1 MSESAVTTTVDPNG
15 CFIPHIPPSTSDPS
29 DTAWIHHLIN
39 TVLIP
44 IVCVPGVFA
53 ASICV
58 IVFTRPKMVSSLNIY
73 LAGLSFF
80 DLLLLTMSLF
90 IYPPMS
96 ICLRTGN
103 DFICHFFL
111 AICVGHI
118 SDFFGLTNRKCL
130 DNQHDNKHSIQVD
143 RYLAVQ
149 YPLKTRVLCTPFKA
163 LCVLLTIGTIS
174 LLYKMPSVFELR
186 LDECGRLL
194 ATELRQNE
202 LYIMIYN
209 TYGYLLFLIV
219 IPWTLMIILN
229 VTVVRAVHTAYRK
242 RQSLVEGNMK
252 VDDKERRCTIM
263 ALVMISTFIVCQL
276 LAGVNH
282 VLEAFHYFPNYYRLR
297 IPIGNLMVCVNSASN
312 ILIYSIFGRRFRRT
326 AVKLLC
332 PCLNKSDYLW
342 LAQLGVSEHDY
353 RKTSYASRRGSS
365 LHSMRKGE
373 IERQRRQ
380 TEAFSLMSSSPN
392 SPVEVLK

>member
-1 MSESAVTTTVDPNG
+1 MSESSITTTVDPNDPVG

-29 DTAWIHHLIN
+29 DTMWIHHLIN

-96 ICLRTGN
+96 ICMRTGN
-103 DFICHFFL
+103 DFICHFFWRSAL
-111 AICVGHI
+111 VTFPISLVSQTASVWTCVAV
-118 SDFFGLTNRKCL
+118 T
-130 DNQHDNKHSIQVD
+130 VD

-149 YPLKTRVLCTPFKA
+149 YPLKTRVLCTSFKA

-282 VLEAFHYFPNYYRLR
+282 VLEAFDYFPNYYRLR

>member
-103 DFICHFFL
+103 DFICHFFWRSAL
-111 AICVGHI
+111 VTFPISLVSQTASVWTCVAV
-118 SDFFGLTNRKCL
+118 T
-130 DNQHDNKHSIQVD
+130 VD